1 MTELDDHQLL
11 ADFTRSESEAAFAAL
26 VKRHVNLVYSAA
38 WRFTGNP
45 HHAQEITQ
53 AVFIILARK
62 AGKMSPRILLTG
74 WLYQTARLT
83 AANFVKGEIRR
94 QQREQEAYM
103 QSTLNE
109 ADTAAWQQIA
119 PLLDEAMGR
128 LGETDRNAILLRFF
142 ENKTAQEVGA
152 TLKLN
157 EAAAHKR
164 TERALEKLRKFFTKR
179 GVSLSATLIAG
190 AVSTNSVQ
198 AAPLGLSATVTAAAA
213 KGAAVSAS
221 TLTLI
226 KGALK
231 IMAWTKAK
239 MALVVGV
246 GVLLAAGTST
256 VVVEKC
262 VTRMNSILTQRL
274 EDGSMLILNR
284 ISFGD
289 KGEFGYGGRTNSWSD
304 PGHDRLAM
312 EFRLISKDGANFP
325 LVKPA
330 FNRQFRCMVR
340 GEEGMEYVEEFYPNE
355 FKYDSGDYYG
365 YITTRIFPRDSKW
378 LWFRVEKSETNKPY
392 GPWQTVAEFKTANP
406 THSAKRTWFAR
417 SAPTTNTVAGMNF
430 VLGEVTVELRADNPR
445 DIWNHVVTVPIQVFD
460 GGVPLTNWGA
470 MYVHMEDASGN
481 WNPIL
486 QSHRSLDPRYVWK
499 LDMDFEPVS
508 GFADENLAT
517 IQLPTGR
524 RTSVT
529 TMTTNITGVP
539 VTISWDGNWIAASIP
554 TNHPNLALEFV
565 KANDDQS
572 EMKDGSGSWD
582 QYQFRKGNFMSRR
595 GNMLILGGKPT
606 KVTVAVVPNVHT
618 TFYAQPKLVI
628 EKVK

>member
-1 MTELDDHQLL
+1 
-11 ADFTRSESEAAFAAL
+11 
-26 VKRHVNLVYSAA
+26 
-38 WRFTGNP
+38 
-45 HHAQEITQ
+45 
-53 AVFIILARK
+53 
-62 AGKMSPRILLTG
+62 
-74 WLYQTARLT
+74 
-83 AANFVKGEIRR
+83 
-94 QQREQEAYM
+94 
-103 QSTLNE
+103 
-109 ADTAAWQQIA
+109 
-119 PLLDEAMGR
+119 
-128 LGETDRNAILLRFF
+128 
-142 ENKTAQEVGA
+142 
-152 TLKLN
+152 
-157 EAAAHKR
+157 
-164 TERALEKLRKFFTKR
+164 
-179 GVSLSATLIAG
+179 
-190 AVSTNSVQ
+190 
-198 AAPLGLSATVTAAAA
+198 
-213 KGAAVSAS
+213 
-221 TLTLI
+221 
-226 KGALK
+226 
-231 IMAWTKAK
+231 
-239 MALVVGV
+239 
-246 GVLLAAGTST
+246 
-256 VVVEKC
+256 
-262 VTRMNSILTQRL
+262 
-274 EDGSMLILNR
+274 
-284 ISFGD
+284 
-289 KGEFGYGGRTNSWSD
+289 
-304 PGHDRLAM
+304 
-312 EFRLISKDGANFP
+312 
-325 LVKPA
+325 
-330 FNRQFRCMVR
+330 
-340 GEEGMEYVEEFYPNE
+340 
-355 FKYDSGDYYG
+355 
-365 YITTRIFPRDSKW
+365 
-378 LWFRVEKSETNKPY
+378 
-392 GPWQTVAEFKTANP
+392 
-406 THSAKRTWFAR
+406 
-417 SAPTTNTVAGMNF
+417 MNF